1 MADSEGN
8 ALTWRHI
15 GIFRI
20 LLRLLAVTVLV
31 MALFAL
37 FILFQDLY
45 LSRQQAEWAGGYEEA
60 LALRELGEK
69 LRLVEQTASELE
81 RIWRNQGHWQAFAEA
96 VFSEQPATNMVGSVE
111 WHLRETSL
119 QVPGQRAKVPMYY
132 YFGQVGGYAPS
143 DRPDELIFDFIER
156 LRAREAVA
164 SIFPEYSFKGL
175 QRLDESERI
184 KETRSTYAISLTGH
198 RKRLFLE
205 RSRAEP

>member
-143 DRPDELIFDFIER
+143 DRPDELI
-156 LRAREAVA
+156 
-164 SIFPEYSFKGL
+164 P
-175 QRLDESERI
+175 
-184 KETRSTYAISLTGH
+184 
-198 RKRLFLE
+198 
-205 RSRAEP
+205 AEPLTSTVPAIVTASEARNHTTVLCGFRSKVTVTPSGMS